1 MSQKK
6 DVGDSDSVTEMFVHG
21 ALPDTASD
29 YRPEIARRI
38 YKEEFHTGRI

>member
-6 DVGDSDSVTEMFVHG
+6 DVGDGDSATEMFVHG
-21 ALPDTASD
+21 ALPDTVSD
-29 YRPEIARRI
+29 YRPEITSRI